1 MIAKIADRYAMT
13 KQGARDLVKSVLL
26 TVLVNVAKMLPAFV
40 LSYALTGIIRA
51 LTTGGDVRERLIPS
65 VIGGVVALALLYVTF
80 LLQYRSLYVT
90 TYAES
95 GKRRIALAELLRH
108 LPLSFFGKRDL
119 SDLTSTMMSDCELLE
134 KAFSHFYP
142 QMIGTYVSTVC
153 IAIAMLLYEWRMAL
167 ALLWV
172 VPVSVVLVY
181 ASRYF
186 QKTYMVK
193 NVEARRAAT
202 DALQELLEK
211 VPDIRACNRKEAYLA
226 ELYEKMDAAE
236 AVNRKS
242 ELVTG
247 SIVTAAQ
254 TFLKVGIATTVLAGI
269 TLLSGGEIS
278 LTVFLMFLIAAT
290 RFYDPLGGLFA
301 NMAAV
306 FATQVRID
314 RMRVIQNEKQM
325 TGSAE
330 FAPANYDIRFDHVTF
345 SYQDDEEM
353 RENVLRDVSFTAK
366 QGEVTALV
374 GPSGGGKST
383 ATKLAARF
391 WDPQEGSVTIGG
403 VDVKTIDPEVLLT
416 DIAIVFQDVVL
427 FADSVMENI
436 RIGRRGATDEEVME
450 AARLARC
457 DEFVR
462 KLPEGYNTMIGE
474 NGAKLSGGERQR
486 ISIARAMLKDAKV
499 ILLDE
504 ATASLDVEN
513 ESAVQSALTGLI
525 RDKTVLIIAHRMR
538 TVMNADRIVVLAE
551 GRVQES
557 GTPKELGAGEGM
569 FSQMV
574 RLQSESLAWE
584 A

>member
-1 MIAKIADRYAMT
+1 MIGKIADRYAMT
-13 KQGARDLVKSVLL
+13 EQGARDFVKSVFL
-26 TVLVNVAKMLPAFV
+26 TVLVNIAKMLPVFV
-40 LSYALTGIIRA
+40 LSYALTGIIDA
-51 LTTGGDVRERLIPS
+51 LTDGGDVRARLIPS
-65 VIGGVVALALLYVTF
+65 VAGGIIALAVLYVTF

-119 SDLTSTMMSDCELLE
+119 SDLTSTMMNDCELLE

-142 QMIGTYVSTVC
+142 QMIGTYVST
-153 IAIAMLLYEWRMAL
+153 ILIAMAMLVYEWRMAL

-172 VPVSVVLVY
+172 VPVSVLLVY

-186 QKTYMVK
+186 QKSYMLK

-202 DALQELLEK
+202 DALQELLET

-226 ELYEKMDAAE
+226 GLNAKLDAAE

-254 TFLKVGIATTVLAGI
+254 TFLKVGIATTVLTGI
-269 TLLSGGEIS
+269 TLLSEGAIS

-306 FATQVRID
+306 FATQVRIE

-325 TGSAE
+325 TGSAD
-330 FAPANYDIRFDHVTF
+330 FAPEDYDIRFDHVTF
-345 SYQDDEEM
+345 SYQDDEGLQET
-353 RENVLRDVSFTAK
+353 VLRDVSFIAK

-416 DIAIVFQDVVL
+416 DFAIVFQDVVL

-436 RIGRRGATDEEVME
+436 RIGRRDATDEEVMD
-450 AARLARC
+450 AARLAQC
-457 DEFVR
+457 DAFVR
-462 KLPEGYNTMIGE
+462 KLPEGYDTMIGE

-486 ISIARAMLKDAKV
+486 ISIARAILKNARI

-513 ESAVQSALTGLI
+513 ESAVQIALTGLI

-538 TVMNADRIVVLAE
+538 TVMNADRVVVLAE
-551 GRVQES
+551 GSVQET
-557 GTPKELGAGEGM
+557 GTPEELTAHDGLFARM
-569 FSQMV
+569 IK
-574 RLQSESLAWE
+574 LQSENLAWE
-584 A
+584 V

>member
-13 KQGARDLVKSVLL
+13 KQGARDFVKSIFL
-26 TVLVNVAKMLPAFV
+26 TVLVNISKMLPVFV
-40 LSYALTGIIRA
+40 LSYALTGIIDA
-51 LTTGGDVRERLIPS
+51 LGNGGDVKARLIPS
-65 VIGGVVALALLYVTF
+65 VTGSVIALVVLYVTF
-80 LLQYRSLYVT
+80 LVQYRSLYVT

-142 QMIGTYVSTVC
+142 QMIGTYVSTIL
-153 IAIAMLLYEWRMAL
+153 IAIAMLVYEWRMAV

-186 QKTYMVK
+186 QKSHMVK
-193 NVEARRAAT
+193 NVEARRTAT

-211 VPDIRACNRKEAYLA
+211 VPDIRACNRNEAYLA
-226 ELYEKMDAAE
+226 ELDGKLDAAE
-236 AVNRKS
+236 AVNRRS

-269 TLLSGGEIS
+269 TLLSGGVIS

-306 FATQVRID
+306 FATQVRIE

-325 TGSAE
+325 TGTTAFS
-330 FAPANYDIRFDHVTF
+330 PANYDIRFDHVTF
-345 SYQDDEEM
+345 SYQDSEDGSET
-353 RENVLRDVSFTAK
+353 VLKDVSFTAR

-391 WDPQEGSVTIGG
+391 WDPQEGSVLIGG
-403 VDVKTIDPEVLLT
+403 IDVKTVDPEVLLT
-416 DIAIVFQDVVL
+416 DVAIVFQDVVL
-427 FADSVMENI
+427 FADTVMENI
-436 RIGRRGATDEEVME
+436 RIGKKDATDEEVTE
-450 AARLARC
+450 AARLAQC

-486 ISIARAMLKDAKV
+486 ISIARAMLKGAKV

-513 ESAVQSALTGLI
+513 ESAVQTALTGLI
-525 RDKTVLIIAHRMR
+525 KDKTVLIIAHRMR
-538 TVMNADRIVVLAE
+538 TVMNADQIVYLSE
-551 GRVQES
+551 GKVQET
-557 GTPKELGAGEGM
+557 GTPKELMSRGGLFAR
-569 FSQMV
+569 MV
-574 RLQSESLAWE
+574 RLQA
-584 A
+584 